1 MNKTMKKSLL
11 FMFFLM
17 LFFTL
22 YQIVDTYALFESN
35 KNYEVTKDIAKW
47 IIKVNGN
54 DVTKTDSFVVEQI
67 NYDDSEYVI
76 KGKIAP
82 SLKGYFDIVID
93 AKEAEVS
100 SLYNIVFDFTNLSSS
115 LKISSIE
122 ELNGNN
128 LLLSNIDAYSG
139 VILLSDDNKIHTIRV
154 TLFWENNEDNNEQD
168 SLIGTE
174 NKVINIPI
182 SVNILQYLGEELS
195 IYTG

>member
-128 LLLSNIDAYSG
+128 LLLSNIDTYSG

>member
-122 ELNGNN
+122 ELT
-128 LLLSNIDAYSG
+128 YSG

>member
-1 MNKTMKKSLL
+1 MKKSLL

-128 LLLSNIDAYSG
+128 LLLSNIDTYSG

>member
-93 AKEAEVS
+93 AKEAEVY
-100 SLYNIVFDFTNLSSS
+100 SLYNIDFDFTNLSSS

-128 LLLSNIDAYSG
+128 LLLSNIDTYSG

>member
-54 DVTKTDSFVVEQI
+54 DVTKTDSFVVKQI

-128 LLLSNIDAYSG
+128 LLLSNIDTYSG

>member
-1 MNKTMKKSLL
+1 
-11 FMFFLM
+11 M

-128 LLLSNIDAYSG
+128 LLLSNIDTYSG

>member
-76 KGKIAP
+76 KGKSAP

-128 LLLSNIDAYSG
+128 LLLSNIDTYSG

>member
-67 NYDDSEYVI
+67 NYDDSW
-76 KGKIAP
+76 
-82 SLKGYFDIVID
+82 
-93 AKEAEVS
+93 
-100 SLYNIVFDFTNLSSS
+100 
-115 LKISSIE
+115 IE
-122 ELNGNN
+122 
-128 LLLSNIDAYSG
+128 
-139 VILLSDDNKIHTIRV
+139 IL
-154 TLFWENNEDNNEQD
+154 
-168 SLIGTE
+168 
-174 NKVINIPI
+174 
-182 SVNILQYLGEELS
+182 
-195 IYTG
+195 